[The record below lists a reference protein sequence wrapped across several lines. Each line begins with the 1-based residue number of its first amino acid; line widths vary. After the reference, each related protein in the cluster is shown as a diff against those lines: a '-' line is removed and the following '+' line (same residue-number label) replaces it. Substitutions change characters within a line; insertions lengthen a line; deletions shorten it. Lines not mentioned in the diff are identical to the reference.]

1 MATEPRMVGLQG
13 GIALVACQL
22 EVPHMTIKVILGQ
35 ISIVWK
41 KIVYRDFKTRLKKR
55 NWRGE

>member
-22 EVPHMTIKVILGQ
+22 LVTCLVAM
-35 ISIVWK
+35 
-41 KIVYRDFKTRLKKR
+41 
-55 NWRGE
+55 